1 MVSWLAPKVG
11 RAGAYFWDA
20 VSSLRMGDE
29 QAYGRARLVGC
40 EASLANGGMQ
50 VLSPGDES
58 LDPSILLLLPYCYCS
73 IPCLYAG
80 EHNHGMI

>member
-11 RAGAYFWDA
+11 RAGAYLWDA

-40 EASLANGGMQ
+40 EASHANGGMQ
-50 VLSPGDES
+50 ALSPGDEP
-58 LDPSILLLLPYCYCS
+58 LDPSILLHLPYCYCS

-80 EHNHGMI
+80 EHNRGMI